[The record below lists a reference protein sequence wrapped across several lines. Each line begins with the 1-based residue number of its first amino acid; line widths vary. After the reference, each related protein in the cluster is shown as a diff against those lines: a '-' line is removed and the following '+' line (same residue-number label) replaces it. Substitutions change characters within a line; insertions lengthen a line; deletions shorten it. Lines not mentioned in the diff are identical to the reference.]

1 MILKYD
7 IEIPN
12 EDIIVNLKR
21 ITNQVYKLLPSREE
35 GADWEKPLST
45 LIEEMAGM
53 ERLFDGQCSAL
64 FPLLC
69 KLEGLFILTKQED
82 FFLFRRTI
90 FECLSLINEMVNQ
103 INGQF
108 KY

>member
-1 MILKYD
+1 MITKYNTL
-7 IEIPN
+7 IEN
-12 EDIIVNLKR
+12 EAIVVNLKK

-45 LIEEMAGM
+45 LIEEIAGM
-53 ERLFDGQCSAL
+53 DRVLIGQHEIL

-69 KLEGLFILTKQED
+69 KLEGLFILTKEDD

-90 FECLSLINEMVNQ
+90 FECLSLINDLTKVCQNST
-103 INGQF
+103 I
-108 KY
+108 